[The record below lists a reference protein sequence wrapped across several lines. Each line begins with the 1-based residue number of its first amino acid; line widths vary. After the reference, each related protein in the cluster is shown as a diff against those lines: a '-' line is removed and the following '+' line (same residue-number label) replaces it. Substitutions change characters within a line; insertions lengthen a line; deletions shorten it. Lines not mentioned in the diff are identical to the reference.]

1 MLFSLCVYL
10 FFLCQSPMQKKSNY
24 KAMLRSTEC
33 LWPSGVKAVLVDT
46 YLVMGPEAF
55 VCGKIFSEY
64 FIFTLMTVHSSFL
77 DIQE

>member
-1 MLFSLCVYL
+1 MCLLIFSM
-10 FFLCQSPMQKKSNY
+10 SKSNAKKSNY